1 MSRSRNVPRRAAREV
16 DYVRWQN
23 RATRFYLAAR
33 HLWFKELYSA
43 AAFSGQ
49 HAIEVL
55 LKATLVYHD
64 RSFQPEAA
72 NHNWPKMIRMLGN
85 KGARG
90 KHLTL
95 PEYFYADGRFQAV
108 SRYPRD
114 RDGLAIPNSFLADL
128 DRGFAELVALVPF
141 QFNAELIHL
150 LEQPSSAHARILSR
164 GNRQMRA
171 IRKSLRGWVR
181 PREKRARR
189 AGAWRRRLSR
199 EISVDDAA
207 EAIAGLL

>member
-1 MSRSRNVPRRAAREV
+1 MSRSRKAPRRTAREI

-43 AAFSGQ
+43 AVFSGQ
-49 HAIEVL
+49 HAIEAL

-64 RSFQPEAA
+64 RSFQPEDA

-90 KHLTL
+90 KRLTL

-114 RDGLAIPNSFLADL
+114 GDGLAIPSSFLADL
-128 DRGFAELVALVPF
+128 DGGFAELVALVPF
-141 QFNAELIHL
+141 QFNTELIHL
-150 LEQPSSAHARILSR
+150 LEQPSSAHARILSH
-164 GNRQMRA
+164 GNRQMRSL
-171 IRKSLRGWVR
+171 RKSLRGWVR
-181 PREKRARR
+181 PTGKRPRTA
-189 AGAWRRRLSR
+189 AGAWRTRDQRR
-199 EISVDDAA
+199 
-207 EAIAGLL
+207 